1 MADRAATLRA
11 NAQRTA
17 AIVAHARRT
26 GQATRRTRMPAY
38 QWPARIEEDYA
49 RAIAAAADVRDDLEP
64 LMRALPELLRGA
76 AQALGRADEGESARA
91 RQLLQRARARL
102 EASLG
107 DHTLEPTTRR
117 YAHRTLAHHQG
128 QLQRQMRAKLGVDL
142 QTADPG
148 AAALVEAF
156 VSENVA
162 LIRSLG
168 TRTLDE
174 VAALVTR
181 AFGDGARAE
190 SVVEE
195 IQARYGIAERH
206 ARLIARDQVGKLNGR
221 IAAARHQE
229 LGIGSFKWR
238 SMKDQRVRPRHVHLD
253 GQVFRYPE
261 GAPGEGIPGHPIQ
274 CRCFQEPVVDDILAE
289 LEALEAGEG
298 AGGAP
303 APGAGVPGQVGAVAG
318 GVGGAPP
325 AGAGGPPGGG
335 GGGGSKKRGGTGR
348 GGRKSHRASTA
359 QGRAEMA
366 QRTIVK
372 MQPLEEGGIQESY
385 KVRLDDGT
393 DAVWKPQTDIEW
405 DGGMRAGGLHHRE
418 AAASRV
424 AGMFGVEEYVPATVV
439 HVHEG
444 TPGSLQSYSRWAR
457 RAAQAR
463 AAGARAPRQA
473 SELLRVFDFVLGQED
488 RHDANLMLIGR
499 GKSAAPV
506 FIDHGFSLRT
516 SAMGQFLHPIDVFAD
531 HSGPILPATI
541 AVVDRLDAAALA
553 RALRE
558 GGIEREATRR
568 ALRRLAVV
576 RARPELLEV
585 PPDVSNRG
593 WYSWNHLA
601 RNEDGMFDELDE
613 ASKGAVDAVMSA
625 VYGP

>member
-1 MADRAATLRA
+1 MADLAATLRA

-174 VAALVTR
+174 VASLVTR

-229 LGIGSFKWR
+229 LGFGSFKWR

-298 AGGAP
+298 GGGAP
-303 APGAGVPGQVGAVAG
+303 PPGAGVPGQVGAAAG
-318 GVGGAPP
+318 AAAGAPP
-325 AGAGGPPGGG
+325 AGAGGGGRGRGGGGARPPAGGG
-335 GGGGSKKRGGTGR
+335 GGGRRKPPLTEAQRAALAEIEAEKKRPM
-348 GGRKSHRASTA
+348 ATA
-359 QGRAEMA
+359 
-366 QRTIVK
+366 
-372 MQPLEEGGIQESY
+372 
-385 KVRLDDGT
+385 
-393 DAVWKPQTDIEW
+393 
-405 DGGMRAGGLHHRE
+405 LHHNMRDPNGVLTPE
-418 AAASRV
+418 ARARLERRLEASFGRRV
-424 AGMFGVEEYVPATVV
+424 PFEELSHAFAVPDGYEAELVSVAENSVYWNLYSAGPPRRKIGELARDFDDTGGVHHGFLKLIPEFRGKGISDVINGNALRRYEKWGVKRIEVQATSA
-439 HVHEG
+439 G
-444 TPGSLQSYSRWAR
+444 RYSWAR
-457 RAAQAR
+457 LGFDYADSRQKTKIMRDLSEYLERVNIPAADR
-463 AAGARAPRQA
+463 V
-473 SELLRVFDFVLGQED
+473 ELLR
-488 RHDANLMLIGR
+488 
-499 GKSAAPV
+499 K
-506 FIDHGFSLRT
+506 
-516 SAMGQFLHPIDVFAD
+516 
-531 HSGPILPATI
+531 
-541 AVVDRLDAAALA
+541 A
-553 RALRE
+553 RAMRPSE
-558 GGIEREATRR
+558 
-568 ALRRLAVV
+568 LA
-576 RARPELLEV
+576 ELDYNGLLFRDEYNSEDEHGNPV
-585 PPDVSNRG
+585 GAPDVPLGKAFLLSKSCHGWQGKIPINRRSDA
-593 WYSWNHLA
+593 YLHAIAKAKVA
-601 RNEDGMFDELDE
+601 R
-613 ASKGAVDAVMSA
+613 
-625 VYGP
+625 

>member
-1 MADRAATLRA
+1 MADLAATLRA

-190 SVVEE
+190 SVVDE

-229 LGIGSFKWR
+229 LGIASFKWR

-289 LEALEAGEG
+289 LEAIEAGEG
-298 AGGAP
+298 GGGAP
-303 APGAGVPGQVGAVAG
+303 PPGAGAPGQVAAAAGAA
-318 GVGGAPP
+318 GGAPP

-335 GGGGSKKRGGTGR
+335 GGSDSPPGPSGRRRQNPKGAPAEAVARHVAAGEFGQAREVLQDHLERGGVALNDEAR
-348 GGRKSHRASTA
+348 GARVVEVKQDGILGQHLKDGTIELDPSTA
-359 QGRAEMA
+359 ERARDFGDAWTRDRAKVREKLERATA
-366 QRTIVK
+366 QRTRRGRNMDATPI
-372 MQPLEEGGIQESY
+372 E
-385 KVRLDDGT
+385 RDGM
-393 DAVWKPQTDIEW
+393 
-405 DGGMRAGGLHHRE
+405 GMKTFVHEVLHGCGPMRH
-418 AAASRV
+418 
-424 AGMFGVEEYVPATVV
+424 GEYVGRSGTIEEVV
-439 HVHEG
+439 TEM
-444 TPGSLQSYSRWAR
+444 A
-457 RAAQAR
+457 AR
-463 AAGARAPRQA
+463 ATMRDMYGWDIRTGTYKQ
-473 SELLRVFDFVLGQED
+473 RVND
-488 RHDANLMLIGR
+488 
-499 GKSAAPV
+499 
-506 FIDHGFSLRT
+506 
-516 SAMGQFLHPIDVFAD
+516 
-531 HSGPILPATI
+531 
-541 AVVDRLDAAALA
+541 VVD
-553 RALRE
+553 
-558 GGIEREATRR
+558 
-568 ALRRLAVV
+568 ALRRVPGLPVDRSDVTGMLAEASLSLKGDPRPEPGVMGLTMTD
-576 RARPELLEV
+576 RLARHIAAARPSSDGNANVVGVSFPDGQPATPHELAIASAIRRAV
-585 PPDVSNRG
+585 PG
-593 WYSWNHLA
+593 
-601 RNEDGMFDELDE
+601 LDR
-613 ASKGAVDAVMSA
+613 
-625 VYGP
+625 